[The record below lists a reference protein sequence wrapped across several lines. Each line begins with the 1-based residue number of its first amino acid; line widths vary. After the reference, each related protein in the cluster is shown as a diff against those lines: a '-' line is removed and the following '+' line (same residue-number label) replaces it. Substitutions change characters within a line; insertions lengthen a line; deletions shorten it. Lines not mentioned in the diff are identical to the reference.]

1 MRGGSA
7 GACEACGR
15 RVFRTERWLPTT
27 HNHRS
32 QDAQARITH
41 TKLIERLD
49 LERLEI
55 STRLAV
61 DPRRRADLAQFFT
74 PASVAQFVA
83 TMLRVPRKLKDLRL
97 LDAGGESGILTATAV
112 AEICARQPS
121 AQPDALHATV
131 WEIDDRL
138 LKLRAIGPHGIVEA
152 CNMTIKNRY
161 RINVSN
167 RAARR
172 RAMSTLLTARL
183 PPTARPSRRFPG
195 PLIWSSRSQTT
206 AGTRRSVERGDRKKS
221 CAEFLRTTHSLYLS
235 DFRWVTPAIDLTSTE
250 MRRAPGRPR
259 PVFIDLFWHRG
270 WPVPPVRAQR
280 AQLRW

>member
-7 GACEACGR
+7 GTCEACGR

-167 RAARR
+167 R
-172 RAMSTLLTARL
+172 
-183 PPTARPSRRFPG
+183 
-195 PLIWSSRSQTT
+195 
-206 AGTRRSVERGDRKKS
+206 E
-221 CAEFLRTTHSLYLS
+221 
-235 DFRWVTPAIDLTSTE
+235 
-250 MRRAPGRPR
+250 
-259 PVFIDLFWHRG
+259 
-270 WPVPPVRAQR
+270 
-280 AQLRW
+280 

>member
-7 GACEACGR
+7 GTCEACGR

-97 LDAGGESGILTATAV
+97 LDALVHNSRSRSI
-112 AEICARQPS
+112 I
-121 AQPDALHATV
+121 ALHP
-131 WEIDDRL
+131 EIR
-138 LKLRAIGPHGIVEA
+138 GPA
-152 CNMTIKNRY
+152 
-161 RINVSN
+161 
-167 RAARR
+167 
-172 RAMSTLLTARL
+172 
-183 PPTARPSRRFPG
+183 
-195 PLIWSSRSQTT
+195 
-206 AGTRRSVERGDRKKS
+206 
-221 CAEFLRTTHSLYLS
+221 
-235 DFRWVTPAIDLTSTE
+235 
-250 MRRAPGRPR
+250 
-259 PVFIDLFWHRG
+259 
-270 WPVPPVRAQR
+270 
-280 AQLRW
+280 